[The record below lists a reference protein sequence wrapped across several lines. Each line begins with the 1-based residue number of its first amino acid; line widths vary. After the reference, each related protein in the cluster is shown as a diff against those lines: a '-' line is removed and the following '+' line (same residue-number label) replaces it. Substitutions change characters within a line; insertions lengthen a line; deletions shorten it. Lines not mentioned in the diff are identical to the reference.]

1 MRLSKIIIIIYSI
14 SFYST
19 NCYLFSVI
27 ISIYNTG
34 RYLDDSIGSL
44 INQTIGFNKIQLI
57 LINDGSTDDSENIC
71 LKYKKLYPN
80 NIIYVK
86 LFHSGVSKARNIGL
100 DYASGSYINFLD
112 SDDKWDS
119 KAFKIVSIFFKY
131 YKRINIVGCRIKCFE
146 SSNNYHFL
154 DYKFKRTRIVNVT
167 KDYYYIH
174 LSSSSSFFRRFYIK
188 KKKFV
193 EKIYLGEDIRFITN
207 ILINNPYIGFIREA
221 LYYYRRRKD
230 STSAVQNSEYNY
242 KYYFWTIKYVQQ
254 YIIEESM
261 KTYNK
266 IISFIQYYIAY
277 ELLFRL
283 QSKAYNYLNISD
295 YNKYCKLI
303 ENLLKKIEDKYF
315 LEQKIFPSYLLI
327 FALSKKHDVDKRLD
341 IKFEND
347 SFIYS
352 DYVMINLRNYKNI
365 IIWKYI
371 EINENI
377 LHLKGEDRFWMP
389 RKNYYYYCEIESKK
403 FYPNYYYHQEYDY
416 FTMYGNLRKG
426 RLVSFD
432 INLNIQ
438 KKQKLFIY
446 LMYKDFRIEIFT
458 TLNTFI
464 HIAPIENSY
473 YRSGNYILKYNNYSL
488 FIYPYN
494 DNLLNSFEY
503 LYSKE
508 LIRKQKDYISKIRK
522 KIIKRRE
529 KKNKYKIWLIN
540 DRKDKAGDNGE
551 YFFRYLNNKKPA
563 GINFYF
569 TINKNCTDYNRLKE
583 FHNIINFN
591 SSLYL
596 NIFFKANKI
605 ITSVSE
611 SWVRNPFGID
621 GKYFCDLFNYKIIYL
636 NNGIIKD
643 EISKYINKLQTN
655 FDLII
660 TSSIKEYK
668 SLLNYN
674 YGYSKNNIA
683 LTGLPRF
690 DNLKQLAKIKETKKI
705 ILIFPTWRMYI
716 KGTIDLLTHESI
728 KSKMFINTTY
738 FNFYNNLINDQLLI
752 DKMQNNGYKGI
763 FCLHPNFKEQWIY
776 FKKNEIFDI
785 RKNCDIQE
793 VMIKSSLLITDYSNL
808 FFDFGFIRK
817 PIIYA
822 HFDYEE
828 YRKNHYKQ
836 GFFDYKKNG
845 FGPICH
851 NIQSTIKTIIAQI
864 DNNCKLKNIYLKRIK
879 RFFYYYDQKNSY
891 RTFVEINKMENQNR
905 SLHLL
910 RFFSGIIL
918 KYRKYN

>member
-174 LSSSSSFFRRFYIK
+174 LSSSSSFFRRLYIK

-341 IKFEND
+341 IKFENN

-403 FYPNYYYHQEYDY
+403 FYPNYYYYQEYDY

-426 RLVSFD
+426 RLVS
-432 INLNIQ
+432 L
-438 KKQKLFIY
+438 
-446 LMYKDFRIEIFT
+446 
-458 TLNTFI
+458 
-464 HIAPIENSY
+464 
-473 YRSGNYILKYNNYSL
+473 
-488 FIYPYN
+488 
-494 DNLLNSFEY
+494 
-503 LYSKE
+503 
-508 LIRKQKDYISKIRK
+508 
-522 KIIKRRE
+522 
-529 KKNKYKIWLIN
+529 
-540 DRKDKAGDNGE
+540 
-551 YFFRYLNNKKPA
+551 
-563 GINFYF
+563 
-569 TINKNCTDYNRLKE
+569 
-583 FHNIINFN
+583 
-591 SSLYL
+591 
-596 NIFFKANKI
+596 
-605 ITSVSE
+605 
-611 SWVRNPFGID
+611 
-621 GKYFCDLFNYKIIYL
+621 
-636 NNGIIKD
+636 
-643 EISKYINKLQTN
+643 
-655 FDLII
+655 
-660 TSSIKEYK
+660 
-668 SLLNYN
+668 
-674 YGYSKNNIA
+674 
-683 LTGLPRF
+683 
-690 DNLKQLAKIKETKKI
+690 
-705 ILIFPTWRMYI
+705 ILI
-716 KGTIDLLTHESI
+716 
-728 KSKMFINTTY
+728 
-738 FNFYNNLINDQLLI
+738 
-752 DKMQNNGYKGI
+752 
-763 FCLHPNFKEQWIY
+763 
-776 FKKNEIFDI
+776 
-785 RKNCDIQE
+785 
-793 VMIKSSLLITDYSNL
+793 
-808 FFDFGFIRK
+808 
-817 PIIYA
+817 
-822 HFDYEE
+822 
-828 YRKNHYKQ
+828 
-836 GFFDYKKNG
+836 
-845 FGPICH
+845 
-851 NIQSTIKTIIAQI
+851 
-864 DNNCKLKNIYLKRIK
+864 
-879 RFFYYYDQKNSY
+879 
-891 RTFVEINKMENQNR
+891 
-905 SLHLL
+905 
-910 RFFSGIIL
+910 
-918 KYRKYN
+918 